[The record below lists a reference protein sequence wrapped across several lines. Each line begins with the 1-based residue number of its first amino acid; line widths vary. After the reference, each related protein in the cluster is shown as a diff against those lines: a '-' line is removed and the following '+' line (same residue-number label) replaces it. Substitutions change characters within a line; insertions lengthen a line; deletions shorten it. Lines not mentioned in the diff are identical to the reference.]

1 MKTVPITD
9 ADLSRYSRQKFQ
21 ILKALSVERDKANV
35 RGSEDR
41 YLWWT
46 KFELE
51 NVSGSERIASRIHEL
66 RKEGYV
72 IAGSTNKHNV
82 HSYRLIGKAIKEQ
95 QLELL

>member
-41 YLWWT
+41 YFWWT
-46 KFELE
+46 KYDLE
-51 NVSGSERIASRIHEL
+51 KVSGSERIAARIHDL
-66 RKEGYV
+66 RKEDYV
-72 IAGSTNKHNV
+72 IQGRTNEHHV
-82 HSYRLIGKAIKEQ
+82 HSYRLIGKAIQEQ

>member
-1 MKTVPITD
+1 MQTVPITD

-35 RGSEDR
+35 RGAEDR

-46 KFELE
+46 KYELE

-66 RKEGYV
+66 RKESYV
-72 IAGSTNKHNV
+72 IQGKTNEHHV